1 MRRIRQHRSS
11 RFKRRKQKYT
21 WFPTLGQESTITV
34 GEGQQSYGVSYIS
47 GLVEVSGGPAAG
59 PGPTDIYVTPIVPDQ
74 TFQVDDAQ
82 EESST
87 LRDFTEGQDWLLKR
101 IVGSLQV
108 MYAQIS
114 HTTQDQS
121 AKFCTVGAAFFVARA
136 DEDDPNIPAGKPEEY
151 DPLALRQIR
160 EPWIWRK
167 IWRLQNTGQATL
179 SPNPGNIPQNNTFLT
194 AGNSMSPDIDSKV
207 ARRIR
212 REERLWFVVNA
223 YGSSAWDATNDGA
236 FANSNPLYFT
246 LDYRILGQM
255 RKSTNRSTF

>member
-11 RFKRRKQKYT
+11 RFKRRKAKYT

-34 GEGQQSYGVSYIS
+34 GEGQQSYGVSYIT
-47 GLVEVSGGPAAG
+47 GLVEVSGGPAAQ
-59 PGPTDIYVTPIVPDQ
+59 PGPSDIYVTPIVPDQ

-82 EESST
+82 EQSST

-101 IVGSLQV
+101 IVGSLTV
-108 MYAQIS
+108 AYAQIS

-121 AKFCTVGAAFFVARA
+121 AKYATIGAAFFVARA
-136 DEDDPNIPAGKPEEY
+136 DEDDPNVPAGKPEEY

-167 IWRLQNTGQATL
+167 VWKLSNAAQATIGPPVAMPATNL
-179 SPNPGNIPQNNTFLT
+179 QLPY
-194 AGNSMSPDIDSKV
+194 AGTMGPDIDSKV
-207 ARRIR
+207 SRRIR
-212 REERLWFVVNA
+212 REERLWFVINA
-223 YGSSAWDATNDGA
+223 YGSSAFDATNDAA
-236 FANSNPLYFT
+236 FANSNPVYFQ